1 MLDTRNTTGSGDRA
15 VLVGLYP
22 TDASLS
28 PDLRQDELQSLVE
41 AAAGTVVGRILQRRG
56 REQDGQRPADPAT
69 YIGRGKV
76 QELQYDLQSLEANL
90 VVFDNELSPAQIRE
104 LEKRLQ
110 CRVIDRSE
118 LILDIFAARARTREA
133 MLQVELAQLEY
144 TAPRLRGMWS
154 HLERQAGG
162 GGGRSGGIGTRGP
175 GEQQIEIDRRI
186 VQKRISRLKGELD
199 QVLARRERAVRARN
213 NRVWTV
219 GLVGYTNAGKSTLLN
234 TLTDAGTY
242 AADQLFATLDTVSR
256 RWAVRP
262 GVDIPVSDTVGF
274 VRDLPH
280 HLVASFR
287 STLAEALHAD
297 LLLHVVDASHP
308 EAEGQVEAVHGVL
321 AELGVELDRVVGVL
335 NKVDQLDAPETLSV
349 LRQHFGAAVAV
360 SAVART
366 GLDDLAEVVVARRSA
381 DWAEL
386 SVFVPHAEARLAA
399 LVHEHGEV
407 LRERWEADGWHARV
421 SLPRSVV
428 WQLTPFQAETEEPQ
442 DADEDGILDEASS
455 AGPSAGD
462 RSAAGEP
469 S

>member
-1 MLDTRNTTGSGDRA
+1 MLETRTTTGTGDRA

-28 PDLRQDELQSLVE
+28 PELRQDELQSLVE
-41 AAAGTVVGRILQRRG
+41 AAAGTVVHRVLQRRG
-56 REQDGQRPADPAT
+56 REQDGQRPADPST
-69 YIGRGKV
+69 YVGKGKV
-76 QELQYDLQSLEANL
+76 QEVQLSVQLHRANL

-104 LEKRLQ
+104 LEKRIQ

-186 VQKRISRLKGELD
+186 VQKRISKLKSELEG
-199 QVLARRERAVRARN
+199 VLARRERQVQARN
-213 NRVWTV
+213 SRVWTI

-308 EAEGQVEAVHGVL
+308 EAEGQIEAVHGVL
-321 AELGVELDRVVGVL
+321 EELGVERERVVGVL
-335 NKVDQLDAPETLSV
+335 NKCDLVDETDVLSV
-349 LRQHFGAAVAV
+349 LRTHFGDAVSV

-366 GLDDLAEVVVARRSA
+366 GLEELATLVVARRST
-381 DWAEL
+381 DWSEL
-386 SVFVPHAEARLAA
+386 SVLVPHTEARLAA
-399 LVHEHGEV
+399 LAHEHGEV
-407 LRERWEADGWHARV
+407 IEEEWQDDGWHARV
-421 SLPRSVV
+421 SLPRAVV
-428 WQLTPFQAETEEPQ
+428 WQLQPFVAGQPETPAEPW
-442 DADEDGILDEASS
+442 EA
-455 AGPSAGD
+455 
-462 RSAAGEP
+462 R
-469 S
+469 